1 MQRVRSASVAVAG
14 EVVGA
19 IGPGLCVLL
28 GVTHGDG
35 EAQAQAM
42 ARRLWQ
48 LRIFED
54 ESGRINRS
62 AAELGLEVLVV
73 SQFSLYA
80 DTSRGRRPSF
90 VAAAGSD
97 VAAPLVEG
105 VVAALRDLGAEVA
118 TGVFGADMTLA
129 LVNEGPL
136 TVTVET

>member
-90 VAAAGSD
+90 VAAAGPD